1 VTIVAKIKASQKQS
15 LLLSLSHKAC
25 RLSFVIILF
34 MFLLNYSN
42 RALAQDTVKN
52 IALPLNTIQKPPHS
66 PKKATLY
73 ALVLPGLGQA
83 YNHKYWKIPIV
94 YAGFATCIYF
104 IVDFTKYYNEVKDA
118 YNYVSITAKTNYPAT
133 PINYFHPKPLPPN
146 AYATAHTE
154 NELREGLDGARRNVE
169 LTYIST
175 GVWYLLTVVDATV
188 DAHFFDYDINNDLTL
203 KIKPWVPVLG
213 THTASSGFTGGI
225 NLTLKF

>member
-1 VTIVAKIKASQKQS
+1 VTIVAKIKASQEQS

-25 RLSFVIILF
+25 RLCFVSIILF
-34 MFLLNYSN
+34 TFLLNYSN
-42 RALAQDTVKN
+42 RANAQDTVKN
-52 IALPLNTIQKPPHS
+52 IALPLNTIQKPLHS
-66 PKKATLY
+66 PKKATLF

-104 IVDFTKYYNEVKDA
+104 IVDNTNFYNEIKDA
-118 YNYVSITAKTNYPAT
+118 YDYVAITSKSN
-133 PINYFHPKPLPPN
+133 PKPIPPN
-146 AYATAHTE
+146 DLAIKYTE
-154 NELREGLDGARRNVE
+154 NQLREYRDIFRRNVE
-169 LTYIST
+169 LSYIST

-188 DAHFFDYDINNDLTL
+188 DAHFFDYDINEDLTL

-213 THTASSGFTGGI
+213 THTASSGFSGGI